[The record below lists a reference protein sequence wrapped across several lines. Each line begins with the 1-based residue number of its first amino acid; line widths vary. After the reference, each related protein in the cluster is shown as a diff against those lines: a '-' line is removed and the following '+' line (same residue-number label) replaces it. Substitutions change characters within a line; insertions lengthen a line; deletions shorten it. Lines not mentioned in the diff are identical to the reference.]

1 MSRRRT
7 SPLKPQLNQIRAWAQ
22 QGRTDA
28 WIGHQLDVSPASIAE
43 FRAEQGIVRAAPSAA
58 ELGQHEGEA
67 PAPAPATRPEAH
79 GPVSLDS
86 VADLL
91 DAELAAR
98 PPRREAPAPIETP
111 ADEAAEPTR
120 RRRRTA
126 KPAATDEAPAVE
138 TETPAEV
145 PAAEADAGEGPD
157 GTKRRRRR
165 RTGTARTAGEAEPA
179 AETPEVA
186 APTPEAPPAEPP
198 AETPAPRRRRRT
210 AAERE
215 ATVEAPSADTSRVE
229 GRLTRT
235 LALELDASLLD
246 DPVFREHWLAVRDV
260 VAEVRAG
267 EIVLRPR

>member
-28 WIGHQLDVSPASIAE
+28 WIGHQLDVSPAAIAE
-43 FRAEQGIVRAAPSAA
+43 FRAEQGIIRAAPSAA
-58 ELGQHEGEA
+58 ELGGHEGEA
-67 PAPAPATRPEAH
+67 AAPRPEAH

-98 PPRREAPAPIETP
+98 PPRREAPAPVAAETP
-111 ADEAAEPTR
+111 AAEPAEPKR
-120 RRRRTA
+120 RRRRST
-126 KPAATDEAPAVE
+126 KAAAAE
-138 TETPAEV
+138 ETPTTTAAEIPAEP
-145 PAAEADAGEGPD
+145 PAAEADAGEAPD

-165 RTGTARTAGEAEPA
+165 RSTRPADGEAQVGEAP
-179 AETPEVA
+179 PEAA
-186 APTPEAPPAEPP
+186 APAPEAPPD
-198 AETPAPRRRRRT
+198 ETPDEAPAPRRRRRT

-215 ATVEAPSADTSRVE
+215 APAAAPAPEASRVE

-235 LALELDASLLD
+235 LALELDATLLD

>member
-43 FRAEQGIVRAAPSAA
+43 FRSEQGIVRAAPSAA

-67 PAPAPATRPEAH
+67 PAAAPASRPEPQA
-79 GPVSLDS
+79 PVSLDS

-98 PPRREAPAPIETP
+98 PPRREAPAPIEAP
-111 ADEAAEPTR
+111 AAEAAEPKR
-120 RRRRTA
+120 RRRRTTP
-126 KPAATDEAPAVE
+126 PAAADEAPAVE
-138 TETPAEV
+138 VETPAEA
-145 PAAEADAGEGPD
+145 PAAEADAAEAPD

-165 RTGTARTAGEAEPA
+165 RTGTGRTAADGEPA
-179 AETPEVA
+179 VETPEIA
-186 APTPEAPPAEPP
+186 APVPEAAPDEPP
-198 AETPAPRRRRRT
+198 AEAPAPRRRRRT

-215 ATVEAPSADTSRVE
+215 APAVAPSADTSRVE